1 MKAPDEQH
9 RMTYSPPIVVRG
21 EIERKPS
28 LMKCSTNSK
37 GADSNPQ
44 TRPRLNTDIATGE
57 QGYTGSH
64 TAPSV
69 PGRGDSVIQG
79 AQPNGAIAPSQL
91 I

>member
-1 MKAPDEQH
+1 MKAPDEQY

-37 GADSNPQ
+37 GGDSNPL
-44 TRPRLNTDIATGE
+44 TRPRLNTDIATGDK
-57 QGYTGSH
+57 GYAESH

-69 PGRGDSVIQG
+69 PGRGDSVIQA
-79 AQPNGAIAPSQL
+79 AQPNAAVGP
-91 I
+91 